1 MSLRATDLI
10 DYIFDWLHHFSIAI
24 QEVHFLLWT
33 HVSLLPQDARRERDS
48 VQLALAKLEKA
59 LDGTLIDLSSSKA
72 EVNDFMVEVEMTG
85 QAFEDMQG
93 QNARLVTQLAERDEQ
108 LQMLQ
113 SNVVKVRESTQCR
126 RVLYATSHEE
136 AL

>member
-1 MSLRATDLI
+1 M
-10 DYIFDWLHHFSIAI
+10 
-24 QEVHFLLWT
+24 
-33 HVSLLPQDARRERDS
+33 
-48 VQLALAKLEKA
+48 EKA